1 LTVHRGLLVNSE
13 AASMIAIPPAL
24 ARRVLDSSP
33 DAMLI
38 IDAFGSIWFANRQV
52 SVLFDY
58 ASEELVGESIEMLIP
73 ERFRPDH
80 VEHRGRFARNMH
92 VRAMG
97 IGLELLG
104 RRRDG
109 KEFPLEISLNPVDDA
124 GRTLIAAAIRDVSS
138 FKRVEAELLVARD
151 AMEAL
156 REFAERGNDDRR
168 RVLEA
173 ASRDLRQPLQAL
185 ARINKTLRQ
194 LMIHPEATDALL
206 QQEQAVLAISRT
218 LEALLA
224 LAEVDSEGE
233 SGGESGSDG
242 VAAPR
247 ARSTRASSI

>member
-1 LTVHRGLLVNSE
+1 
-13 AASMIAIPPAL
+13 MIAIPPAL

-33 DAMLI
+33 DATLI

-52 SVLFDY
+52 SALFDY
-58 ASEELVGESIEMLIP
+58 ATEELVGESIELLIP
-73 ERFRPDH
+73 ERFRP
-80 VEHRGRFARNMH
+80 ERLAQRGRFVRDMH

-97 IGLELLG
+97 TGMQLLG

-109 KEFPLEISLNPVDDA
+109 REFPLEISLSPVDDA
-124 GRTLIAAAIRDVSS
+124 GRTLVAAVIRDVSNL
-138 FKRVEAELLVARD
+138 KRVEAELLVARD

-156 REFAERGNDDRR
+156 RELAERGNDSRR

-185 ARINKTLRQ
+185 ARINNTLRQ
-194 LMIHPEATDALL
+194 LMIHPEAADALL

-218 LEALLA
+218 LEALLV

-233 SGGESGSDG
+233 AGGDSGGDG
-242 VAAPR
+242 VPASR
-247 ARSTRASSI
+247 ARPTSASSI

>member
-1 LTVHRGLLVNSE
+1 
-13 AASMIAIPPAL
+13 MIAIPPAL

-33 DAMLI
+33 EAMLI

-52 SVLFDY
+52 SALFDY
-58 ASEELVGESIEMLIP
+58 ANEELVGESIELLIP
-73 ERFRPDH
+73 ERFRP
-80 VEHRGRFARNMH
+80 EQLAQRGRFVRDMH
-92 VRAMG
+92 MRSMG
-97 IGLELLG
+97 TGMQLLG

-109 KEFPLEISLNPVDDA
+109 REFPLEISLNPVDDA
-124 GRTLIAAAIRDVSS
+124 GRTLVAAVIRDVSN
-138 FKRVEAELLVARD
+138 FKRVEGELLVARD

-156 REFAERGNDDRR
+156 RELAERGNDSRR

-185 ARINKTLRQ
+185 ARINNTLRQ

-218 LEALLA
+218 LEALLV

-233 SGGESGSDG
+233 SGGDSGGDG
-242 VAAPR
+242 VPAAR
-247 ARSTRASSI
+247 ARPTSTSSI